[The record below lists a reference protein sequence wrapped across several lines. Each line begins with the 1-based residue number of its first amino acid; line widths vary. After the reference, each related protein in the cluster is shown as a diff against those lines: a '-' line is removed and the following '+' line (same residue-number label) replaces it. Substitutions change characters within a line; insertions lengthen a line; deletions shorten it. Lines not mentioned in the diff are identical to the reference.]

1 MTTRESSDSDSK
13 RRAPCSKE
21 IGFVYEDEGF
31 DDFDAQAEQLAGYD
45 QTYIKTSTGRFRGR
59 RTSADLANGLS
70 INLETVNCAMYQQ
83 VGCPDGCIGLG
94 VSLGPSGTLVN
105 GIELDPSHLVM
116 TGPGSELELDVVAE
130 GGKFLVL
137 SVERRALGASACE
150 EARSGNVHLER
161 GTPSIVHTVY
171 TARGLTEAAMGLLQI
186 CGRAPDAALPTRP
199 VTTLLDAIVA
209 AIEFELS
216 LDSNQGREQRT
227 PSFDTFAEARKRLAA
242 LEELD
247 YRELAVATGRSPR
260 SIQMAFARHAR
271 TTPLRYFRALK
282 LHRVRDALLNDPG
295 DRPAT
300 IGDLAAAHGFSSW
313 SRFTQLYRLQF
324 GEAPSQTR
332 ARGRRRAH
340 RSPPLA

>member
-1 MTTRESSDSDSK
+1 MTTCESSDSGTGRLAS
-13 RRAPCSKE
+13 CSKE
-21 IGFVYEDEGF
+21 TGFVYEDEGF
-31 DDFDAQAEQLAGYD
+31 DDFDAQAEQLPGYD

-59 RTSADLANGLS
+59 RTSADLANGVS

-94 VSLGPSGTLVN
+94 VSLGPPGTVVN
-105 GIELDPSHLVM
+105 GVELDRSHLVM

-137 SVERRALGASACE
+137 SVERRALGGRPCE
-150 EARSGNVHLER
+150 ETRAGEVRLER

-186 CGRAPDAALPTRP
+186 CGRAPEAVLPTRP
-199 VTTLLDAIVA
+199 LTTLLDAIVA

-216 LDSNQGREQRT
+216 LTSEGGREQRS
-227 PSFDTFAEARKRLAA
+227 PSFDTFAEARKRLTAM
-242 LEELD
+242 EELD
-247 YRELAVATGRSPR
+247 YRELAAATGRGPR
-260 SIQMAFARHAR
+260 AIQMAFARHAR

-282 LHRVRDALLNDPG
+282 LHRVRDTLLNDSG

-300 IGDLAAAHGFSSW
+300 IGDIAAAHGFSSW

-324 GEAPSQTR
+324 GEMPSETR
-332 ARGRRRAH
+332 ARGLA
-340 RSPPLA
+340 RSR